1 MFEDIV
7 VYEMGRLGITA
18 VTCHTYVK
26 DMDKAKRDVIVAA
39 VRASGADAVITAR
52 AVTVGDMNVTQKG
65 SPGFVYGTAA
75 DGYRSLPSASSY
87 LRANLQ
93 TNLYDAETAEL
104 VWTATISTFYADN
117 EARVSRELV
126 RFNIERLRC
135 DGFL

>member
-1 MFEDIV
+1 
-7 VYEMGRLGITA
+7 MGRLGITA

-104 VWTATISTFYADN
+104 VWTATISTFDADN
-117 EARVSRELV
+117 EARVSRELA
-126 RFNIERLRC
+126 RFYVERLRR